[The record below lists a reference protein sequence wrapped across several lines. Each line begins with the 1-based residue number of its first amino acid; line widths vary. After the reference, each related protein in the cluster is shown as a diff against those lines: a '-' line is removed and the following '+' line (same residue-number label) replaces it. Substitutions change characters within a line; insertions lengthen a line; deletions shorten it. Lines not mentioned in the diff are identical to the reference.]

1 MQFALIGCG
10 VYSLGISK
18 IIKDNIK
25 IKMWVHDETI
35 IPSLPKESNITYSN
49 NLDEIKNDVSAIF
62 ILVSSNFY
70 KDIINNLKDN
80 LNHDIPIYI
89 GTKGMINDETLINYT
104 KKIIPNPLFFFAGP
118 TFANDLMKNTPASFT
133 LSSKDNNLFN
143 NITLNNILIDYATS
157 EVLLELSSIYKN
169 IIAIGSGMIM
179 GLTNSYSTLL
189 TYLTKAYQEF
199 VIIDKTANYFSYG
212 TLGDYFLTTTSSS
225 SRNYN
230 YGKLL
235 IENNVNDYLLK
246 NTVEGYNMLPNF
258 YKYLQN
264 NSYNITIINIIYQ
277 IIYENKD
284 PKTILEYLK
293 RTE

>member
-49 NLDEIKNDVSAIF
+49 NLNEIKDNVSAIF

-89 GTKGMINDETLINYT
+89 GTKGMINNETLINYT

-118 TFANDLMKNTPASFT
+118 TFASDLMKNTPASFT

-143 NITLNNILIDYATS
+143 KITLNNILIDYATN
-157 EVLLELSSIYKN
+157 EILLELSSIYKN

-179 GLTNSYSTLL
+179 GLTDSYSTL
-189 TYLTKAYQEF
+189 
-199 VIIDKTANYFSYG
+199 
-212 TLGDYFLTTTSSS
+212 
-225 SRNYN
+225 
-230 YGKLL
+230 
-235 IENNVNDYLLK
+235 
-246 NTVEGYNMLPNF
+246 
-258 YKYLQN
+258 
-264 NSYNITIINIIYQ
+264 
-277 IIYENKD
+277 
-284 PKTILEYLK
+284 
-293 RTE
+293 